1 MVFKIL
7 FLYLCRWMR
16 EFHKIIVCFLAGIF
30 LMLGTGLGVVHICS
44 AYCITKDCF
53 YTSVPDQ
60 CNDDESCQCNSH
72 SGHDLDNAVSV
83 SGKCSCINIKYEVP
97 FVLKISHAKTV
108 HLVPV
113 PVDMPDFLAC
123 VINPVVQQL
132 MSAKASNAPPGLGN
146 RILLAL
152 HSVLII

>member
-1 MVFKIL
+1 MIYEIL
-7 FLYLCRWMR
+7 FLYLCCRMR
-16 EFHKIIVCFLAGIF
+16 EFRKIIVCFLAGIF
-30 LMLGTGLGVVHICS
+30 LMLGTGLGFVHICS

-53 YTSVPDQ
+53 YTSVPGKCKDTK
-60 CNDDESCQCNSH
+60 SCRCGNH
-72 SGHDLDNAVSV
+72 SGHDLDDMESV

-97 FVLKISHAKTV
+97 FVLKISQAKTV

-113 PVDMPDFLAC
+113 PIDMPDFLAC
-123 VINPVVQQL
+123 VVNPVVQQL